1 MSTRKID
8 DGSEGAVP
16 DDFSLPS
23 SGIEETDETLFD
35 LFDKKLSFQVSIQN
49 QSTKVPVVFST
60 GERFALTRRKS
71 PIRDKNNALILPIIS
86 IHRTGIDISPSQ
98 KGFGTPIAV
107 RDQQSYIVKKRLS
120 KKDRSYQNIV
130 NKLGIKNQDSVAS
143 KGGFADSTVYPGNIA
158 KSGRIASRR
167 NEKNITLTND
177 PTGELLRNDVG
188 NNIFEI
194 ITVPYPTFIT
204 LTYEV
209 TFWTQYMQ
217 NMNQLLEIL
226 FAQFSGQ
233 DHAFKMTSKSGFEY
247 VAYVDSQLSS
257 NDNFSDFSQD
267 ERIIKYSFNI
277 TVPTYVFAPSH
288 QGLSSPFKRF
298 YSAPQFEFGYYQ
310 ASTQVTT
317 IDKSDEVV
325 VDDNKFI
332 LSDVSNLNINGEEEN
347 IRGQGSERLVDTV
360 TDPFTGKSETRLVKI
375 LTRNQR
381 AGETVTS
388 SRAIINL
395 QTTLDSPSE

>member
-8 DGSEGAVP
+8 DGSEGTVP

-35 LFDKKLSFQVSIQN
+35 LFDKKLSFQVNIQN

-107 RDQQSYIVKKRLS
+107 RDQQSYIVRKRLS

-130 NKLGIKNQDSVAS
+130 NKLGIKNQDSVAAKS
-143 KGGFADSTVYPGNIA
+143 GFADSTVYPGNIA

-177 PTGELLRNDVG
+177 PTGELLRNDIG

-194 ITVPYPTFIT
+194 ITAPYPTFIT

-277 TVPTYVFAPSH
+277 TVPTYVFAPSYP
-288 QGLSSPFKRF
+288 GLPSPFKKF

-317 IDKSDEVV
+317 IDKSDETV
-325 VDDNKFI
+325 VDSNKFI
-332 LSDVSNLNINGEEEN
+332 LSDVSNLNVNGEEEN

-360 TDPFTGKSETRLVKI
+360 TDPFTGKSETRLVKV

-381 AGETVTS
+381 AGETVAS
-388 SRAIINL
+388 SRVIINL